1 MKLIVDSGSTKT
13 SWRLQLES
21 GIPFPIET
29 IGVNPVRD
37 DAEAVRQVI
46 ITAARSFERE
56 LPLFQHQDFTA
67 SSVSEVYFYG
77 AGCVQP
83 YSEVV
88 RESLAEGFPKA
99 ELFVESDLLGAARA
113 LCGHS
118 EGIACIM
125 GTGSNSCLYD
135 GDKIVKN
142 VSPLGWILGD
152 EGSGAVLGRLFVGA
166 VLKQQFHKSLCTS
179 FLKYH
184 NLTQAD
190 IIDRVY
196 RQPLPNRFLA
206 SLVPYISRVQ
216 GDREVRPFL
225 LREFRRFFKRN
236 VLAYRRPDLPVNF
249 VGGVAAAFEDL
260 VREAT
265 EKEKLTFGFIEKSP
279 IDKIY
284 QYHCG

>member
-13 SWRLQLES
+13 SWRVQLES

-88 RESLAEGFPKA
+88 RESLAEGFPRAK
-99 ELFVESDLLGAARA
+99 LFVESDLLGAARA

-135 GDKIVKN
+135 GEKIVKN

-166 VLKQQFHKSLCTS
+166 VLKLQFHKSLCTS

-196 RQPLPNRFLA
+196 RQPQPNRFLA

-249 VGGVAAAFEDL
+249 VGGVAAAFEEL
-260 VREAT
+260 VREAA

>member
-37 DAEAVRQVI
+37 DAEAVHQVI

-88 RESLAEGFPKA
+88 RESLSEGFPRAK
-99 ELFVESDLLGAARA
+99 LFVESDLLGAARA

-135 GDKIVKN
+135 GEKIVKN

-190 IIDRVY
+190 IIARVY

-260 VREAT
+260 VREAA

>member
-13 SWRLQLES
+13 SWRVQLES

-46 ITAARSFERE
+46 IIAARSFERE

-88 RESLAEGFPKA
+88 RESLAEGFPRAK
-99 ELFVESDLLGAARA
+99 LFVESDLLGAARA

-135 GDKIVKN
+135 GEKIVKN

-184 NLTQAD
+184 NLTQAY
-190 IIDRVY
+190 IFDRVY

-236 VLAYRRPDLPVNF
+236 VLAYCRPDLPVNF

-260 VREAT
+260 VREAA